1 MRRLSGARVEIR
13 DGDGRESGESRGDS
27 GPVSGEIEK
36 ELYIQIYI
44 YIYIRIHSDLSK
56 MSTHVNAVV
65 SHPSLVS

>member
-1 MRRLSGARVEIR
+1 M
-13 DGDGRESGESRGDS
+13 GREWRSGTETEERAVKAEGTQAQSQGRLRKS
-27 GPVSGEIEK
+27 
-36 ELYIQIYI
+36 YIFRYI